1 VVKLRLRRVGKKKQ
15 PIYKIV
21 AADSRASRNGKFLEA
36 VGQYNPLVN
45 PILIEVKEDRL
56 FMWLKRGAQPT
67 DTLRSLLQ
75 RKGLWLK
82 WGLMKKGADA
92 AAVATE
98 FEKWQALQPDKHLRD
113 VERKTRRKAAKKAKS
128 AKVTEAAPAAA
139 AAEAPAA
146 AAPATEAPATE
157 APAS

>member
-1 VVKLRLRRVGKKKQ
+1 MVKLRLRRVGKKKQ

-36 VGQYNPLVN
+36 IGQYNPLVN
-45 PILIEVKEDRL
+45 PMIITVKEPRL
-56 FMWLKRGAQPT
+56 YAWLKNGAQPT

-82 WGLMKKGADA
+82 WGLMKKGADEATIA
-92 AAVATE
+92 AE
-98 FEKWQALQPDKHLRD
+98 MEKWQAVQADKLTRD
-113 VERKTRRKAAKKAKS
+113 ADRKARRKSVRKAK
-128 AKVTEAAPAAA
+128 AMALKAPV

-146 AAPATEAPATE
+146 DAPAPEAAPVAEAPTA
-157 APAS
+157 